1 MSEQVLTITDKFN
14 FKCLQ
19 QLVYLFFGFF
29 HIRHNILDM
38 IRCAISAVSV
48 IESINRLHN
57 PGQSPRNIASYR
69 Q

>member
-48 IESINRLHN
+48 IAN
-57 PGQSPRNIASYR
+57 P
-69 Q
+69 